1 MSKNLRYKK
10 LELELRPYI
19 KAMAAAADTIITQD
33 VSLYPIMVAH
43 QHEIELGIPIVTKE
57 SYPEGNWNIHAS
69 SLEEFVTKNLIAD
82 EKVGNFRATYKEA
95 SDFVC
100 IFTLSELGAEFVFL
114 PITPQTPPSE
124 KSKLI

>member
-10 LELELRPYI
+10 LELELKPYI
-19 KAMAAAADTIITQD
+19 KAMAQAADTIITQD

-43 QHEIELGIPIVTKE
+43 QHEIELGIPIITKA
-57 SYPEGNWNIHAS
+57 SYPDGNWNIHAS
-69 SLEEFVTKNLIAD
+69 SLEEFVTKKIITED
-82 EKVGNFRATYKEA
+82 KVQNFRATYKEA

-114 PITPQTPPSE
+114 PVNPSTPPPAKKE
-124 KSKLI
+124 